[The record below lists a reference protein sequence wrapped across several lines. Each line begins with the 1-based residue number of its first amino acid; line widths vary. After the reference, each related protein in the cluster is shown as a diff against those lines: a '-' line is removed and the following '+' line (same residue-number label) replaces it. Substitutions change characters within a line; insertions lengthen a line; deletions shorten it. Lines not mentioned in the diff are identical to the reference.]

1 MGATDRELIR
11 AKNGPAPQYYN
22 PRTENYEVLT
32 GRDGANSFIEKG
44 RVVKDVISG
53 NESVVKTYNTPM
65 SGFGLVNDG
74 VEDVTFII
82 NGMQV
87 TVRENEAWDDLF
99 EPFNSVTINASD
111 AFRAVVRE

>member
-1 MGATDRELIR
+1 MSAIDQELIR

-22 PRTENYEVLT
+22 PRADKYEVLT

-44 RVVKDVISG
+44 RVVKDIFSG
-53 NESVVKTYNTPM
+53 NGPITKTYNTPM

-74 VEDVTFII
+74 VSDVTFII
-82 NGMQV
+82 NGMQIE
-87 TVRENEAWDDLF
+87 VRENEAWDDLF
-99 EPFNSVTINASD
+99 EPFTTVTINASD